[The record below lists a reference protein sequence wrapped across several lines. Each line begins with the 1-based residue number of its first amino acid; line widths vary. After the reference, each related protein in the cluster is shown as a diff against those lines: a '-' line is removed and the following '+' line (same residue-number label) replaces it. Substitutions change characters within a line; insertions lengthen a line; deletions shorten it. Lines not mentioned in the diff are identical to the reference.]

1 MSEGT
6 HPIDM
11 RVVCTLY
18 ELLLLVEV
26 GQMAG
31 KTKAGFIEIN
41 VDEVPISAKSDICR
55 VSTYRKYG
63 EFVVDK
69 ETGKKLAPIYQNVIL
84 NMPKEDTR
92 VLWPKDGQKG
102 VPSEKVASESVLY
115 IIANQDSIEA
125 TIKEAN
131 EIAEKYPE
139 KVFVA
144 GKPEPKPE
152 PEQDEV

>member
-1 MSEGT
+1 
-6 HPIDM
+6 
-11 RVVCTLY
+11 
-18 ELLLLVEV
+18 
-26 GQMAG
+26 MAG
-31 KTKAGFIEIN
+31 MIKAGFIEIN

-84 NMPKEDTR
+84 NMPKEDCR
-92 VLWPKDGQKG
+92 ILWPKDGQKG
-102 VPSEKVASESVLY
+102 VASEKVTSESALY
-115 IIANQDSIEA
+115 IIANQESIEG

-131 EIAEKYPE
+131 EIARKYPE

-144 GKPEPKPE
+144 GKPEPKQDE
-152 PEQDEV
+152 EQDEK

>member
-1 MSEGT
+1 
-6 HPIDM
+6 
-11 RVVCTLY
+11 
-18 ELLLLVEV
+18 
-26 GQMAG
+26 MAG

-63 EFVVDK
+63 EFVMDK

-144 GKPEPKPE
+144 GTPEPKQDE
-152 PEQDEV
+152 EQDEK

>member
-1 MSEGT
+1 
-6 HPIDM
+6 
-11 RVVCTLY
+11 
-18 ELLLLVEV
+18 
-26 GQMAG
+26 MAG

-92 VLWPKDGQKG
+92 ILWPKDGQKG
-102 VPSEKVASESVLY
+102 VPSEKVASESVLF
-115 IIANQDSIEA
+115 IIENRESIEA

-131 EIAEKYPE
+131 EIAQANPE

-144 GKPEPKPE
+144 GKPEEKDEEPK
-152 PEQDEV
+152 QDEDEKDEV

>member
-18 ELLLLVEV
+18 ELLLLVEG

-69 ETGKKLAPIYQNVIL
+69 ETKKKLAPYYQNVIL
-84 NMPKEDTR
+84 NMPKEDCR
-92 VLWPKDGQKG
+92 ILWPKDGQKG
-102 VPSEKVASESVLY
+102 VPSEKVTSESALY
-115 IIANQDSIEA
+115 IIANQESIEG

-131 EIAEKYPE
+131 EIAQANPE

-144 GKPEPKPE
+144 GKPEPKQDE
-152 PEQDEV
+152 EQDEK

>member
-1 MSEGT
+1 
-6 HPIDM
+6 
-11 RVVCTLY
+11 
-18 ELLLLVEV
+18 
-26 GQMAG
+26 MAG

-92 VLWPKDGQKG
+92 ILWPKDGQKG
-102 VPSEKVASESVLY
+102 VPSEKVASESVLF
-115 IIANQDSIEA
+115 IIENRESIEG

-131 EIAEKYPE
+131 EIARKYPE

-152 PEQDEV
+152 PEPEQDEV